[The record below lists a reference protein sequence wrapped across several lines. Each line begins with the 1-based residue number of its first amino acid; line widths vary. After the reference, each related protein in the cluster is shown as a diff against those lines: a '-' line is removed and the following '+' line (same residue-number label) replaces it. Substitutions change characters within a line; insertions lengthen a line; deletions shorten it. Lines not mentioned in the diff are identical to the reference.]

1 MSNIIYPQGSATVT
15 IPAAESIA
23 VFSDGSASVFLVV
36 GYPNLPSTQDL
47 AGTVVGGTTV
57 FGPYAAG
64 ATIVIEAGA
73 AGALYEVGVAPVIAE
88 TKASQVQGDPVAV
101 NVTGAVSAA
110 AILGGIVT
118 STTAAA
124 VAGTVPTGAV
134 MEAATEMAIGDSFD
148 WSVIATG
155 ANAFTVTAAA
165 SGHTLVGT
173 AVVATVTS
181 GLFRTRKTAFE
192 TFVTYRLA

>member
-1 MSNIIYPQGSATVT
+1 MSQIIYQQGNATVVV
-15 IPAAESIA
+15 PAAESVAIYTKDEA
-23 VFSDGSASVFLVV
+23 VVYQLAE
-36 GYPNLPSTQDL
+36 YPDRPDTKAKL
-47 AGTVVGGTTV
+47 GTVSNTQTV

-64 ATIVIEAGA
+64 TTLVIDGGA
-73 AGALYEVGVAPVIAE
+73 ANTLYEVGVAPVVQDLY
-88 TKASQVQGDPVAV
+88 ASQLQAAPVAL
-101 NVTGAVSAA
+101 NATGAVTAT

-124 VAGTVPTGAV
+124 VAGTVPTGTV
-134 MEAATEMAIGDSFD
+134 LDAASEFAIGDSFD

-165 SGHTLVGT
+165 GHTLVGT

-181 GLFRTRKTAFE
+181 GLFRTRKTAAN
-192 TFVTYRLA
+192 TFVTYRIG